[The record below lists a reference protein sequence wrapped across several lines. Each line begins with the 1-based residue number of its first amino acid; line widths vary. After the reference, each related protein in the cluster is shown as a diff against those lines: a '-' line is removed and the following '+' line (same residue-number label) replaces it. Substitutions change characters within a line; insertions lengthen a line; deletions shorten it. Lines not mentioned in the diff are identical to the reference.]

1 MGLRARILLRKPL
14 IEEERNAIGFGLR
27 KFCKQVE
34 DGYFD
39 EEGWDFWVSNGK
51 ALRITYSGPMRRLY
65 ISFYPSDEEITARE
79 ARALQACFGWY
90 PTSAFT
96 VGTYEETRAD
106 HLLLGGLVLN
116 IAEQFNGLVDYRGYL
131 TPRSTIEPN
140 HVQTRKLLSMKGK
153 LCIVNSDHQYHVSD
167 PSFLE
172 SWLQHPRF
180 MMI

>member
-1 MGLRARILLRKPL
+1 MGLHARILLRKPL
-14 IEEERNAIGFGLR
+14 SEEERNAIGFGLR

-34 DGYFD
+34 NGYFD

-51 ALRITYSGPMRRLY
+51 AIRIKYNGPMRRLY
-65 ISFYPSDEEITARE
+65 ISFYPSDEEIDERE
-79 ARALQACFGWY
+79 AKAIHACFGWY

-96 VGTYEETRAD
+96 VGAYEETRVD

-116 IAEQFNGLVDYRGYL
+116 IAEQFKGLVDYRGYL
-131 TPRSTIEPN
+131 TPGSFIDSRKKHS
-140 HVQTRKLLSMKGK
+140 HKLLSLKGK
-153 LCIVNSDHQYHVSD
+153 LCTINSHHQYHVSD

>member
-1 MGLRARILLRKPL
+1 MGLRARILLRNPL
-14 IEEERNAIGFGLR
+14 SEEERNAIGFGLR

-34 DGYFD
+34 NGYFD
-39 EEGWDFWVSNGK
+39 EEGWDFWVANGK
-51 ALRITYSGPMRRLY
+51 AIRINYKGPMRRLY
-65 ISFYPSDEEITARE
+65 ISFYPSDEEIENRE
-79 ARALQACFGWY
+79 ARALHTCFGWC

-96 VGTYEETRAD
+96 VGAYEETRAD

-131 TPRSTIEPN
+131 TPGST
-140 HVQTRKLLSMKGK
+140 VDTKKKLARVLLSMKGK
-153 LCIVNSDHQYHVSD
+153 LCTVNASHQYHVSD

-180 MMI
+180 KMI